1 MLNQLLA
8 ILLDA
13 PARHLG
19 QALGDGLPGLL
30 VDLALASLLLALIA
44 SPLLRRDG

>member
-1 MLNQLLA
+1 MLNPLLA

-19 QALGDGLPGLL
+19 QALGEGLPGLL
-30 VDLALASLLLALIA
+30 FDLTLASLLLAIIA
-44 SPLLRRDG
+44 SPLLRRG